1 MSRLAEKTNPASSEG
16 NKDPQRGISDNGTNV
31 PEDSKSKEQTQ
42 THDACTLKPT
52 DLTRQE
58 NVTNASPLT

>member
-52 DLTRQE
+52 DLTR
-58 NVTNASPLT
+58 